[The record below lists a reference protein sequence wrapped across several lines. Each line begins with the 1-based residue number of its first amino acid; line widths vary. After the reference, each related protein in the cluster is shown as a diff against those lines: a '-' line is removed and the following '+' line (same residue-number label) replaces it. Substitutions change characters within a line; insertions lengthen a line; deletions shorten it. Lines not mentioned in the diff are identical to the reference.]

1 MTYIVEKCN
10 ESYDEQR
17 AYFTSAAKTEGGI
30 VRAARN
36 ALAAKYGE
44 DAWLG
49 GIDIHDICMWGKHT
63 GRSPI
68 RRFDNEL

>member
-30 VRAARN
+30 VRAAEK
-36 ALAAKYGE
+36 ALAAKYGD
-44 DAWLG
+44 DAWLDD
-49 GIDIHDICMWGKHT
+49 IDIHDVKMWGSLT
-63 GRSPI
+63 GATPI